1 MKNKHL
7 EEHIKQAFTEIYQD
21 LDKLVYIANHAN
33 VFNHLEI
40 TRVEKKIKQNVKAI
54 EYLMVNSK

>member
-7 EEHIKQAFTEIYQD
+7 EEHIRQAFIEIYQD
-21 LDKLVYIANHAN
+21 LDKLVYIANNAN

-54 EYLMVNSK
+54 EYLMK

>member
-7 EEHIKQAFTEIYQD
+7 EEHIRQAFAEIYQD
-21 LDKLVYIANHAN
+21 LDKLVYIANNHN

-40 TRVEKKIKQNVKAI
+40 TRVERKIKQNVKAI
-54 EYLMVNSK
+54 EYLMK